1 MKIKLICLVMAIL
14 FFGQKINLKAQNC
27 EAYFPMKVGSSW
39 EMKNYDEKDKL
50 TGTTKSK
57 VTKSDGD
64 ATSIVAT
71 IFYEMFDN
79 KNALSATGDYV
90 AKCSNGAFTV
100 NMKNMLNSKT
110 LEAYK
115 DMEVTIAGDDIEM
128 PVNPTV
134 GQTLKDA
141 TLTLTVTGM
150 AMMNMTIKLYN
161 RKVAAIETVT
171 TPAGT
176 FEKCVKI
183 TYNAKTHMMFDIE
196 TSGAE
201 WYAKG
206 IGMVKSES
214 FDAKGK
220 KMGYSL
226 LVSVKI

>member
-1 MKIKLICLVMAIL
+1 MKFKLKTSALVVL
-14 FFGQKINLKAQNC
+14 FSVLAVYLKAQNC
-27 EAYFPMKVGSSW
+27 EAYYPMKVGATW
-39 EMKNYDEKDKL
+39 EMKNYDDKDKL

-57 VTKSDGD
+57 VTKSEGD
-64 ATSIVAT
+64 VSNIVAT
-71 IFYEMFDN
+71 IWYEMF
-79 KNALSATGDYV
+79 NAKDVSEATGEYNV
-90 AKCSNGAFTV
+90 KCSNGAFSV
-100 NMKNMLNSKT
+100 NMKNMLNSKS

-115 DMEVTIAGDDIEM
+115 DMQVTITGDDVEM

-141 TLTLTVTGM
+141 NLNLIVTGM
-150 AMMNMTIKLYN
+150 AMMNMTVKMYN

-183 TYNAKTHMMFDIE
+183 TFNVKTHMMFDVE
-196 TSGAE
+196 ASGTE

-214 FDAKGK
+214 YDAKGK
-220 KMGYSL
+220 KTGS
-226 LVSVKI
+226 SVLNSYKQ